1 MRVLIAAA
9 GRTGFS
15 LHAAVRLC
23 SLIEGAQAVDL
34 CLSSPDPAAYD
45 GVIVG
50 GSVRMGRLHRKA
62 REFLTLHQKTLLER
76 PLCCFVCCAFADRAQ
91 EYLDKEVPPALL
103 DHAEAALWLGG
114 QAPRPG
120 ESGIDRFLSASINR
134 ELAHLETPPAFDP
147 GAARQLADA
156 MRAALERGGRGI

>member
-9 GRTGFS
+9 GRSGFT

-23 SLIEGAQAVDL
+23 SLMEDAQAVDL
-34 CLSSPDPAAYD
+34 CLSNPDPAAYD

-50 GSVRMGRLHRKA
+50 GSIRMGRLHRKA
-62 REFLTLHQKTLLER
+62 REFMTLHQETLLRR

-91 EYLDKEVPPALL
+91 EYIEKEFPPDLL
-103 DHAEAALWLGG
+103 DHAETALWLGG

-147 GAARQLADA
+147 MAARQLAGA
-156 MRAALERGGRGI
+156 MRAALERGGRGV